1 MIIILIIFSNDYYM
15 YMYNNYTY
23 YLFSAPDDFIAESK
37 VLLFPRN
44 AETIC
49 TTFSITDNNVIE
61 GNETFEVTFS
71 TNFDIPLPP
80 VNITVLIIDDDCKSM
95 K

>member
-1 MIIILIIFSNDYYM
+1 M

-49 TTFSITDNNVIE
+49 TTFNIIDNNVIE
-61 GNETFEVTFS
+61 ENEDFEVVFVIVIL
-71 TNFDIPLPP
+71 DIPLPP
-80 VNITVLIIDDDCKSM
+80 VNPTVTIIDDDCKSR

>member
-1 MIIILIIFSNDYYM
+1 
-15 YMYNNYTY
+15 MYNNYTY

-37 VLLFPRN
+37 FLLFPRN

-49 TTFSITDNNVIE
+49 TTFNITDNNVIE
-61 GNETFEVTFS
+61 ENEVFEVVFVIPL
-71 TNFDIPLPP
+71 DIPPPP
-80 VNITVLIIDDDCKSM
+80 VNITVTIIDDDCKSR